1 MDQYQVII
9 SNKAHSDI
17 AECVGFV
24 KNVSLEAARQ
34 LVKDIYSSI
43 ASLNV
48 LPERNPVFEM
58 PKSFPFTLRK
68 HIINNRYI
76 ALYTVEEQ
84 KVVIYRLL
92 DSRRKFGHII

>member
-17 AECVGFV
+17 AECVVFV

-48 LPERNPVFEM
+48 LPERNPLFEM
-58 PKSFPFTLRK
+58 PKSFPLILRK

-76 ALYTVEEQ
+76 ALYAVEEQ